1 MNLFAYIPTIL
12 STPLL
17 KIPLLVSEA
26 ILNYI
31 TTTPPNPPP
40 PPVQTK
46 KYDGHGILT
55 PIDDMHMK
63 IISVLKVSAFI
74 LARLAHIVAH
84 PWHSQWCTCGLIMM
98 EAAAVII
105 QETPSLW
112 QSHPSLARVS
122 TTVEDLSLRITP
134 TFVVGSML
142 ALAGG
147 LNRLWCHRTLG
158 RFFVWQLSLQDGH
171 KLVTTGPYAIV
182 RHPSYISWIVLQIGN
197 IVMLSSTGSYCM
209 EAGVW
214 RSVWGKTCAAVM
226 IGYFTPAAMILL
238 NRMAKEDAVLREEF
252 GSEWEAWS
260 KQTPYQAIPYLY

>member
-63 IISVLKVSAFI
+63 IISVLK
-74 LARLAHIVAH
+74 
-84 PWHSQWCTCGLIMM
+84 WCTCGLIMM

-112 QSHPSLARVS
+112 QSHPSLAQVS

-182 RHPSYISWIVLQIGN
+182 RHPSYISWIVLQVGN
-197 IVMLSSTGSYCM
+197 IIMLSSAGSYCV

-214 RSVWGKTCAAVM
+214 QSVWGKKCAVVM